1 MAKVNVPSSLGYVA
15 RSEDSF
21 VDWGTIA
28 KDLITTINTRKEKR
42 DTEREKI
49 ETETQDLVRGMNE
62 LELGQD
68 KTANQFILDGAAQ
81 SSQGLLELNRLFKNG
96 QINQSDYARYRQTLK
111 DDWTQLNTAFKTY
124 NQDYANALAQLE
136 AGELSELG
144 TKTFENYAGFADF
157 QDKQIYVNPEDGRV
171 FIATVEDGVIQT
183 NPTKMLSVNNMMNRG
198 KNLDK
203 KFQMDT
209 QTNAIAENLGRYVKA
224 SPGMTIEDITR
235 NPEFTSAESNA
246 INSMLKNPS
255 AVASILTDWATEDY
269 ELVFNEADYDPS
281 DVNQILVKTD
291 SANRLVPSI
300 NVNDPND
307 PRVKAAFDVV
317 QKNLRSKL
325 DKIETLETKDI
336 QRERINLE
344 GQKLNKDKEENL
356 GYLQEVV
363 TIFSG
368 DTATANQTLKS
379 RLEQANASIT
389 DPNQK
394 FKTFRR
400 DPDSGTI
407 TLVRFSG
414 EEIST
419 DPNASLEANYQRI
432 AELITP
438 LSGSSFA
445 NTLRDYQG
453 TLKPVST
460 VEESGFVSE
469 TFTPPVN
476 LADVQ
481 VYDPSTRKDIPLQ
494 SRIAGIPSYTTGMIQ
509 SPSSDMPL
517 YEHEEKD
524 AYILDQYE
532 VALNQALQD
541 VNGSVVVTN
550 LSDYYGVDVDPK
562 RGKGIGDR
570 KSEKPTAQITIEV
583 GGKTQTIDENLFDLT
598 PAALIRRVEEVA
610 NQLKKST
617 PPPQNTIVKP
627 FG

>member
-111 DDWTQLNTAFKTY
+111 DDWAQLNTAFKTY
-124 NQDYANALAQLE
+124 NQDYATALAQLE

-144 TKTFENYAGFADF
+144 IKTFENYAGFADF

-183 NPTKMLSVNNMMNRG
+183 DPTKMLSVNNMMNRG

-224 SPGMTIEDITR
+224 TPGMTIEDITR

-336 QRERINLE
+336 QRERIALE
-344 GQKLNKDKEENL
+344 RQKLDKDKEENL

-379 RLEQANASIT
+379 RLEQTNAGIS

-445 NTLRDYQG
+445 NTLRDYSG

-469 TFTPPVN
+469 TFTPPVS
-476 LADVQ
+476 LSDVE
-481 VYDPSTRKDIPLQ
+481 VYDPDTRKDIPLQ
-494 SRIAGIPSYTTGMIQ
+494 SRIAGIPSYTAGMIQ
-509 SPSSDMPL
+509 SPSSDIPL

-550 LSDYYGVDVDPK
+550 LSDYYGVDVDRK
-562 RGKGIGDR
+562 RGKGKGDR
-570 KSEKPTAQITIEV
+570 KSEKPIAQITIEV

-598 PAALIRRVEEVA
+598 PSALIRRVEEVA
-610 NQLKKST
+610 SQLKKSV
-617 PPPQNTIVKP
+617 PPQTSEPKP

>member
-124 NQDYANALAQLE
+124 NQDYATALAQLE

-144 TKTFENYAGFADF
+144 IKTFENYAGFADF

-183 NPTKMLSVNNMMNRG
+183 DPTKMLSVNNMMNRG

-203 KFQMDT
+203 KFKMDT
-209 QTNAIAENLGRYVKA
+209 QTNAIAENLGRYVQA
-224 SPGMTIEDITR
+224 YPGMTIEDVTR
-235 NPEFTSAESNA
+235 NEEFASAEKNA

-291 SANRLVPSI
+291 SANRLVPVI

-344 GQKLNKDKEENL
+344 RQKLNKDKEQNL

-379 RLEQANASIT
+379 RLEQTNAGIA
-389 DPNQK
+389 DANQK

-445 NTLRDYQG
+445 NTLRDYTG

-481 VYDPSTRKDIPLQ
+481 VYDPSTRKDVPLQ
-494 SRIAGIPSYTTGMIQ
+494 SKIAGIPSYGAIMISTDQ
-509 SPSSDMPL
+509 GAPL
-517 YEHEEKD
+517 YESEDKD
-524 AYILDQYE
+524 NYILDQYE
-532 VALNQALQD
+532 VALNQALQET
-541 VNGSVVVTN
+541 NGSVFITN
-550 LSDYYGVDVDPK
+550 MTDYYGVDVDKK
-562 RGKGIGDR
+562 RGKGKGDR
-570 KSEKPTAQITIEV
+570 KSEKPIAQITIEV
-583 GGKTQTIDENLFDLT
+583 GGKTQVIDENLFDLT
-598 PAALIRRVEEVA
+598 PGALIRRVEEVA
-610 NQLKKST
+610 NQLKKSL
-617 PPPQNTIVKP
+617 PQETVEPKP

>member
-124 NQDYANALAQLE
+124 NQDYATALAQLE

-183 NPTKMLSVNNMMNRG
+183 DPTKMLSVNNMMNRG

-224 SPGMTIEDITR
+224 TPGMTIEDITR

-246 INSMLKNPS
+246 INSMLKNPN

-325 DKIETLETKDI
+325 DKIETLETKDV
-336 QRERINLE
+336 QRERIDLE
-344 GQKLNKDKEENL
+344 RQRLDKDKEENL

-379 RLEQANASIT
+379 RLEQANADIT

-445 NTLRDYQG
+445 NTLRDYRG

-481 VYDPSTRKDIPLQ
+481 VYDPSTRKDVPLQ
-494 SRIAGIPSYTTGMIQ
+494 SKIAGIPSYSAIMVSTDQGA
-509 SPSSDMPL
+509 PL
-517 YEHEEKD
+517 YESEDKD
-524 AYILDQYE
+524 NYILDQYE
-532 VALNQALQD
+532 VALNQALQET
-541 VNGSVVVTN
+541 NGSVFITN
-550 LSDYYGVDVDPK
+550 MTDYYGVDVNRK
-562 RGKGIGDR
+562 EGKGKGDR
-570 KSEKPTAQITIEV
+570 KSEKPIAQITIEV
-583 GGKTQTIDENLFDLT
+583 GGKTQVIDENLFDLT
-598 PAALIRRVEEVA
+598 PGALIRRVEEVA
-610 NQLKKST
+610 NQLKKSL
-617 PPPQNTIVKP
+617 PQETVEPKP

>member
-124 NQDYANALAQLE
+124 NQDYATALAQLE
-136 AGELSELG
+136 TGELSELG

-183 NPTKMLSVNNMMNRG
+183 DPTKMLSVNNMMNRG

-209 QTNAIAENLGRYVKA
+209 QTNSIAENLGRYVKA

-246 INSMLKNPS
+246 INSMLKNPN

-281 DVNQILVKTD
+281 NVNQILVKTD
-291 SANRLVPSI
+291 SANRLVPLI

-325 DKIETLETKDI
+325 DKIETLETKDV
-336 QRERINLE
+336 QRERIALE
-344 GQKLNKDKEENL
+344 RQRLDKDKEENL

-379 RLEQANASIT
+379 RLEQANASIS
-389 DPNQK
+389 DPDQK

-438 LSGSSFA
+438 LSVSSFA
-445 NTLRDYQG
+445 NTLRDYRG

-469 TFTPPVN
+469 TFTPPVS
-476 LADVQ
+476 LGDVE
-481 VYDPSTRKDIPLQ
+481 VYDPSTRKDIPLE
-494 SRIAGIPSYTTGMIQ
+494 SRVSAIPEYNNELKLIEFDTNKD
-509 SPSSDMPL
+509 SDR
-517 YEHEEKD
+517 
-524 AYILDQYE
+524 YITDQYE
-532 VALNQALQD
+532 TVLNQALQG
-541 VNGSVVVTN
+541 VNGSVSIQNLTEYYTTN
-550 LSDYYGVDVDPK
+550 VDK
-562 RGKGIGDR
+562 RDKTKRKGAR
-570 KSEKPTAQITIEV
+570 KSEKPVAQVTVEID
-583 GGKTQTIDENLFDLT
+583 GRTQTIDENLFDLT
-598 PAALIRRVEEVA
+598 PSALIRRVEEVA
-610 NQLKKST
+610 SQIRKST
-617 PPPQNTIVKP
+617 PPPQTSEPKP

>member
-124 NQDYANALAQLE
+124 NQDYATALAQLE
-136 AGELSELG
+136 SGELSELG
-144 TKTFENYAGFADF
+144 IKTFENYAGFADF
-157 QDKQIYVNPEDGRV
+157 QNKQIYVNPEDGRV

-183 NPTKMLSVNNMMNRG
+183 DPTKMLSVNNMMNRG

-209 QTNAIAENLGRYVKA
+209 QTNAIAENLGRYVEA
-224 SPGMTIEDITR
+224 FPDMTIEDVTE
-235 NPEFTSAESNA
+235 NPEFASAESNA

-269 ELVFNEADYDPS
+269 ELVFNENDYDPS

-291 SANRLVPSI
+291 SANRLVPVI

-325 DKIETLETKDI
+325 DKIQTLETKDI
-336 QRERINLE
+336 QRQRLGLE
-344 GQKLNKDKEENL
+344 QQRLNKDKEENL

-379 RLEQANASIT
+379 RLEQANASIA
-389 DPNQK
+389 DPDQK

-445 NTLRDYQG
+445 NTLRDYGG

-469 TFTPPVN
+469 TFTPPVS
-476 LADVQ
+476 LSDVE
-481 VYDPSTRKDIPLQ
+481 VYDPDTRKDIPLQ
-494 SRIAGIPSYTTGMIQ
+494 SRIAGIPSYTAGMIQ
-509 SPSSDMPL
+509 SPSSDIPL

-532 VALNQALQD
+532 VALNQALQN
-541 VNGSVVVTN
+541 VNGSVIVTN

-562 RGKGIGDR
+562 RGKGKGDR
-570 KSEKPTAQITIEV
+570 KSEKPIAQITIEV

-598 PAALIRRVEEVA
+598 PSALIRRVEEVA
-610 NQLKKST
+610 SQLKKSV
-617 PPPQNTIVKP
+617 PPQTSEPKP